1 VIESLALGGR
11 VLSKT
16 NVELLRWAYDAFA
29 RGDIPSVL
37 SVMTD
42 EVQFV
47 VAENSPYYRGTPYVG
62 KQEIGE
68 KLFARVGAEW
78 DGYLIEV
85 ERLHD
90 AGEIVVVQIRYRGT
104 YKATG
109 RTMAAQAVHIWT
121 VRDGKLAKL
130 EQYADTA
137 GMRDVVGSP
146 ASVRTA

>member
-1 VIESLALGGR
+1 MSEA
-11 VLSKT
+11 
-16 NVELLRWAYDAFA
+16 NVDLLRWAYDAFA

-42 EVQFV
+42 DVQFV

-62 KQEIGE
+62 KQEIAE
-68 KLFARVGAEW
+68 ELFSRVGTEW
-78 DGYLIEV
+78 DGYLNEV

-109 RTMAAQAVHIWT
+109 RTMAAQGVHIWT

-137 GMRDVVGSP
+137 GIRDVVGGS
-146 ASVRTA
+146 ASAQTA